1 MIFDHI
7 SNLGQYA
14 FLGKNFAAAA
24 KFAAENDLNALSPGR
39 HEIDGE
45 RLYIN
50 VLERELTTTPETWE
64 VHRRYADIQ
73 LLLSGSEKI
82 GVCPLSRIQESADFD
97 EQNDCALFKGQDGEL
112 VALRPGEFVLVL
124 PQDVH
129 LPNCQGN
136 NGSYSKKAIFKVLLD
151 KE

>member
-1 MIFDHI
+1 MVFDNI
-7 SNLGQYA
+7 ANLKEYA

-24 KFAAENDLNALSPGR
+24 EFAASADLKALAVGR

-50 VLERELTTTPETWE
+50 VLERELETVPETWE

-73 LLLSGSEKI
+73 LLLDGSEKI
-82 GVCPLSRIQESADFD
+82 GVFPKSRLNEEEDFD
-97 EQNDCALFKGQDGEL
+97 EKNDCALFKGLPG
-112 VALRPGEFVLVL
+112 ALIDLKPGEFIIAL

-129 LPNCQGN
+129 LPNCP
-136 NGSYSKKAIFKVLLD
+136 GSAGSHSKKAIFKVLLD
-151 KE
+151 D

>member
-24 KFAAENDLNALSPGR
+24 KFAAENDLEALTPGR
-39 HEIDGE
+39 DEIDGE

-50 VLERELTTTPETWE
+50 VLDRELTAVPETWE

-73 LLLSGSEKI
+73 LLLSGSETI
-82 GVCPLSRIQESADFD
+82 GVCPLRRVRENVSFD
-97 EQNDCALFKGQDGEL
+97 EPNDCALFKGLTGEL
-112 VALRPGEFVLVL
+112 VALQPGEFILVL

-129 LPNCQGN
+129 LPNCPGN
-136 NGSYSKKAIFKVLLD
+136 TGSHSKKAIFKVLLD
-151 KE
+151 EK